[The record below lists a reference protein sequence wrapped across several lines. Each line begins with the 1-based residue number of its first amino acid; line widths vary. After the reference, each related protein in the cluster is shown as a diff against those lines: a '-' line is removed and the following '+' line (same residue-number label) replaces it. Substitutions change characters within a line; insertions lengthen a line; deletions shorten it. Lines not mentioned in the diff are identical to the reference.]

1 MGSHG
6 RQLCA
11 WRCPGHGAGLP
22 SSCRLL
28 TPRQTRPAVSLLLP
42 RRARELVRVWL
53 RAFSPLQLLIL
64 LTAFSSQHSQQRW
77 P

>member
-11 WRCPGHGAGLP
+11 WRCPRHGAGLP
-22 SSCRLL
+22 SSSSL
-28 TPRQTRPAVSLLLP
+28 AHSKADASGSVSPLLP
-42 RRARELVRVWL
+42 RHARELVCVWL

-64 LTAFSSQHSQQRW
+64 LTAFRTARSSD
-77 P
+77 